1 MVKPFGL
8 NTPKLETD
16 RQDIQRS
23 DSIGRTV
30 LQTVAQKQLKYHKEN
45 EDGLILGQA
54 GPPSL
59 TAAYTCSLHKL
70 LLHQVSHLVSQLFLN
85 FLKCSVLTSAQEQLK
100 WATVPEQSGPK
111 NGGLLRAPFR
121 GWAAGSQSKTMSP
134 GPRPSLSPYQVAS

>member
-1 MVKPFGL
+1 MACAEAHLHTKFHLDPCNRL
-8 NTPKLETD
+8 ATIHQCYRQTD

-111 NGGLLRAPFR
+111 SGGLAVP
-121 GWAAGSQSKTMSP
+121 
-134 GPRPSLSPYQVAS
+134 LSVGELQVPM